1 MGSVHRLAIIIYII
15 GNAMKSKDYS
25 SQLDFLNINAI
36 VKKSRHKFIL
46 GLTVYI
52 LFLLYMFFIIDS
64 YNIVE
69 KTLYIFFIYI
79 IFFYFLLIFLINSA
93 YKKYSMLFRNNIFSR
108 VHIIFLFFLDS
119 SIVFSIVYNL
129 YVYDYALRI
138 YLIIIFSIITFCC
151 ALYAI
156 NIFKKNMSCS
166 FSKFYFKVSKNIYC
180 DYKSIVWISM
190 TFNKKYSILLTS
202 LLVFTSF
209 QGVLAPY
216 IVTIGLLEFL
226 CHLMFVYYLS
236 EYIYFCFIFQPHIE
250 KYFRQP
256 VLSDYW
262 GFFEKDKKLKKK
274 ILGST
279 STKTPLQYDEI
290 FSKNNNIK

>member
-1 MGSVHRLAIIIYII
+1 
-15 GNAMKSKDYS
+15 MKAKDYS
-25 SQLDFLNINAI
+25 SQLNFLNINAI
-36 VKKSRHKFIL
+36 VKKSRHKLIL

-64 YNIVE
+64 YHVIK

-79 IFFYFLLIFLINSA
+79 IFFYFLLICLINRA
-93 YKKYSMLFRNNIFSR
+93 YKKYSIFFRNNIFSR
-108 VHIIFLFFLDS
+108 VHMVFLFFLDS
-119 SIVFSIVYNL
+119 SIIFSIVYNL
-129 YVYDYALRI
+129 YIYDYPLRI
-138 YLIIIFSIITFCC
+138 YLIIIFSTITFGCGI
-151 ALYAI
+151 YAI

-202 LLVFTSF
+202 LLLFTSF
-209 QGVLAPY
+209 QGVFAPY

-226 CHLMFVYYLS
+226 CHLMFVYYFS
-236 EYIYFCFIFQPHIE
+236 EYVYFCFIFQPRIE

-256 VLSDYW
+256 VISDYW
-262 GFFEKDKKLKKK
+262 GFFEKDKKLKKN
-274 ILGST
+274 ILGSD

-290 FSKNNNIK
+290 FSKNNNVK